1 MKVNPRG
8 NVSTTPR
15 AIYYALA
22 SNIAVATCKYIVALV
37 TNSGAA
43 LAEAIHSS
51 ADCLNQLIMLYGHR
65 RARAKPDEQHPFGFG
80 REQYVYGML
89 VAMQLFVVGGLA
101 SVAVGIFRAFRPSPL
116 DSPYLAV
123 GVLCA
128 SGVIE
133 GFALRATIRTIEPRH
148 RVHSLLHWFRESGRP
163 AVMLAVGEDFA
174 SVVGVGVSLI
184 AVVASIFSGNPLF
197 DALGGIGV
205 GVVLMGTALFS
216 MREIKSLLVGESAHR
231 HVREAMD
238 AWLRARP
245 DIRHL
250 VSLVVLKWADDLVIA
265 VQAELETDGSAGDLV
280 RTIDR
285 IENELQSQFPA
296 ARWIYFEPELREHG
310 RDPL

>member
-1 MKVNPRG
+1 MKVSRRR
-8 NVSTTPR
+8 SASSTPR

-22 SNIAVATCKYIVALV
+22 SNIAVAACKYVVALL

-51 ADCLNQLIMLYGHR
+51 ADCLSQLIMLYGHR
-65 RARAKPDEQHPFGFG
+65 RARTKPDEQHPFGFG

-101 SVAVGIFRAFRPSPL
+101 SVAVGNVRALHPSPL

-133 GFALRATIRTIEPRH
+133 GLALRATIRTIEPRH
-148 RVHSLLHWFRESGRP
+148 RAHGLLQWFRESGRP

-174 SVVGVGVSLI
+174 SVVGVVVSLI
-184 AVVASIFSGNPLF
+184 AVVTSMLSGNSLF
-197 DALGGIGV
+197 DAIGGIGV
-205 GVVLMGTALFS
+205 GIVLMGIAMFS
-216 MREIKSLLVGESAHR
+216 MREIKSLLVGESAHQ

-238 AWLRARP
+238 TWLKTRP
-245 DIRHL
+245 EIRCV

-265 VQAELETDGSAGDLV
+265 VQAELKVEGSASDLV

-285 IENELQSQFPA
+285 IENELRSQFPA

-310 RDPL
+310 RNPL